1 VLKTKKIKYGKK
13 TIFNMPDGI
22 LTSCNVACG
31 SGIVMSIFK
40 MADLSH
46 LGLYGSNNGF
56 FGKPS

>member
-1 VLKTKKIKYGKK
+1 
-13 TIFNMPDGI
+13 MPDGI